1 MHYERTGRCFY
12 VTEEIVA
19 SDTVFEELEDEEH
32 FWDTKLLLPEGL
44 TRQQLQEEHWESL
57 RAAGAVIPP
66 PRHMNANGLGH
77 GAHIMRNLVYSQTA
91 LLGPHLP
98 GGHVNGACSS
108 SFHGRQ
114 GHNPHVEST
123 LFFPGDVGLYRP
135 LPTPHT
141 NRDGNY
147 AHENDVSDL
156 MHGLEE
162 DAVATRAF
170 RRHVNPEAIDEV
182 IGRTS
187 AQFNGCLHDD
197 DTASESPDN
206 FIKTFT
212 NLSDLQRHSETSSDS
227 LWPEGDDLDNH
238 FDEAFH
244 DDLEDLDEIIAQ
256 NIGSTFGGLTVT
268 E

>member
-1 MHYERTGRCFY
+1 M
-12 VTEEIVA
+12 TEEIVA

-32 FWDTKLLLPEGL
+32 FWDTNLLLPEGL

-57 RAAGAVIPP
+57 KAAGAVIPP
-66 PRHMNANGLGH
+66 PCHMNGNGLGY
-77 GAHIMRNLVYSQTA
+77 GTHIMGNLVYSQTA
-91 LLGPHLP
+91 LLEPHLP
-98 GGHVNGACSS
+98 GGHVNAGACSS

-123 LFFPGDVGLYRP
+123 LFFPGAVGLYGP
-135 LPTPHT
+135 LPTPPT
-141 NRDGNY
+141 NRVGN
-147 AHENDVSDL
+147 HTHQKDVSDL
-156 MHGLEE
+156 LHGLEE
-162 DAVATRAF
+162 DAVANRAF
-170 RRHVNPEAIDEV
+170 RRHVNPKAIDEV

-187 AQFNGCLHDD
+187 VPFNGCLHDD
-197 DTASESPDN
+197 DTTSESPEK

-212 NLSDLQRHSETSSDS
+212 NLSDLQRHSEASLGS

-244 DDLEDLDEIIAQ
+244 DDLEDLDEVIAQ
-256 NIGSTFGGLTVT
+256 NRGSTFGGLTVR